1 MNRGEWPCGPS
12 LTLLQSHRNPRTQ
25 MEPILMSAS
34 QEPGTWEEGR
44 PHTKR
49 AASGPKPQ
57 VRWSSLAPKQFLE
70 MGVRCHVGL
79 RFKAQEPQLSWIGPA
94 AGGWGDKERADFS
107 CLGGSPSAPP
117 TPGPNLTTGREK
129 WSSDK
134 PRSITRSVQQNSGS
148 PGGSSSR
155 ASAEG
160 TGMEGSRERKKNLP
174 FPQE

>member
-1 MNRGEWPCGPS
+1 MGRGMAPHKKSSFRSQTPG
-12 LTLLQSHRNPRTQ
+12 Q
-25 MEPILMSAS
+25 MVF
-34 QEPGTWEEGR
+34 
-44 PHTKR
+44 
-49 AASGPKPQ
+49 SG
-57 VRWSSLAPKQFLE
+57 PKQFLE